1 MKLKFLPLLL
11 ACILLVGC
19 GAEEDTG
26 ALGSLG
32 ADMMEQAYGIAEDNN
47 AIGTEN
53 NEGAKVPDAEANA
66 PEDSEDVQEPYVLTF
81 EAPTVD
87 GEIMTSECF
96 GQSKLTMLNVWGTYC
111 GPCLNEMPYLGEI
124 ATAYKKDDFQM
135 IGIICDVEEDGA
147 DEDVAY
153 AKSLIEQTGANYT
166 HLLLSESLYSNLVSV
181 VTAVPTTFFVNQKGE
196 VLGYV
201 VGALEKENWEELIH
215 DLLAKSE

>member
-19 GAEEDTG
+19 GAEEENG
-26 ALGSLG
+26 ALGTMG
-32 ADMMEQAYGIAEDNN
+32 EDMIEQAYGIAEDNN
-47 AIGTEN
+47 AIDTETG
-53 NEGAKVPDAEANA
+53 ESQA
-66 PEDSEDVQEPYVLTF
+66 DSENVQEPYVLTF
-81 EAPTVD
+81 EATTVN
-87 GEIMTSECF
+87 GEALTSECF
-96 GQSKLTMLNVWGTYC
+96 GESKLTMMNVWGTYC

-124 ATAYKKDDFQM
+124 ATAYDKADFQM
-135 IGIICDVEEDGA
+135 IGIICDVEEKSE

-153 AKSLIEQTGANYT
+153 AKSLIEQTQANYQ
-166 HLLLSESLYSNLVSV
+166 HLLLSESLYSNLVSA

-201 VGALEKENWEELIH
+201 VGALEKENWEELIN

>member
-19 GAEEDTG
+19 GAEEESG
-26 ALGSLG
+26 ALGTMG
-32 ADMMEQAYGIAEDNN
+32 EDMVEQAYGIAEDNN
-47 AIGTEN
+47 AIDTETG
-53 NEGAKVPDAEANA
+53 ESQA
-66 PEDSEDVQEPYVLTF
+66 DSEDVQEPYVLTF
-81 EAPTVD
+81 EATTVN
-87 GEIMTSECF
+87 GEDLTSECF
-96 GQSKLTMLNVWGTYC
+96 GESKLTMLNVWGTYC

-124 ATAYKKDDFQM
+124 ATAYDKADFQM
-135 IGIICDVEEDGA
+135 IGIICDVEEESE

-153 AKSLIEQTGANYT
+153 AKNLIEQTQANYQ
-166 HLLLSESLYSNLVSV
+166 HLLLSESLYSNLVSA

-201 VGALEKENWEELIH
+201 VGALEKENWEELIN